1 MKFYEEIAKYKIIL
15 GSQSPRRQYLLKEL
29 GITFDVKLKQM
40 VQENYPEG
48 LTAEEIP
55 LYLARKKADAF
66 DDELTDNMI
75 VITADTVVW
84 KDGKVLLKP
93 TDQKEAFDILRLLSG
108 TVHQVYTGVCVRTVN
123 ERIAFYS
130 RTDVHFKELTDKEIW
145 YYIDKY
151 EPYDKAGSY
160 GIQEW
165 LGYIGVEKIEGSFFN
180 VMGLPVQEL
189 YVELSDFLDKQRS
202 KS

>member
-1 MKFYEEIAKYKIIL
+1 MKFYEEVGKYQVIL

-29 GITFDVKLKQM
+29 GIKFDVKLKQM
-40 VQENYPEG
+40 VQENYPDD
-48 LTAEEIP
+48 LTGEEIP

-66 DDELTDNMI
+66 DDELKEKML

-84 KDGKVLLKP
+84 KDGQVLQKP
-93 TDQKEAFDILRLLSG
+93 KDQKEAFDTLRFLSG
-108 TVHQVYTGVCVRTVN
+108 TVHQVYTGVCIRTIH
-123 ERIAFYS
+123 RSKAFYS
-130 RTDVHFKELTDKEIW
+130 RTDVYFKKLTDKEIW

-189 YVELSDFLDKQRS
+189 YVELSNFLTKQLK

>member
-1 MKFYEEIAKYKIIL
+1 MKFYEEIGKYQVIL

-29 GITFDVKLKQM
+29 GIKFDVKLKQM
-40 VQENYPEG
+40 VQENYPDD
-48 LTAEEIP
+48 LTGEEIP

-66 DDELTDNMI
+66 DDELTEKML

-84 KDGKVLLKP
+84 KDGQVLQKP
-93 TDQKEAFDILRLLSG
+93 KDQKEAFDTLRFLSG
-108 TVHQVYTGVCVRTVN
+108 TVHQVYTGVCIRTIN
-123 ERIAFYS
+123 RKKAFYS
-130 RTDVHFKELTDKEIW
+130 RTDVYFKKLTDKEIW

-189 YVELSDFLDKQRS
+189 YVELNDFLTKQLK

>member
-1 MKFYEEIAKYKIIL
+1 MKFYEEIAKYQIIL

-29 GITFDVKLKQM
+29 GIKFDVKLKQM
-40 VQENYPEG
+40 VQENYPDELAG
-48 LTAEEIP
+48 EEIP

-66 DDELTDNMI
+66 DDELKEKML

-84 KDGKVLLKP
+84 KDGQVLQKP
-93 TDQKEAFDILRLLSG
+93 KDQKEAFDILRFLSG
-108 TVHQVYTGVCVRTVN
+108 TVHQVYTGVCIRTMD
-123 ERIAFYS
+123 RRKAFCS
-130 RTDVHFKELTDKEIW
+130 RTDVYFKKLTDKEIW

-189 YVELSDFLDKQRS
+189 YVELSNFLTKALK

>member
-1 MKFYEEIAKYKIIL
+1 MKFYEEIAKYKVIL

-29 GITFDVKLKQM
+29 GIKFDVKLKQM
-40 VQENYPEG
+40 VQETYPEG
-48 LTAEEIP
+48 LTGEEIP

-66 DDELTDNMI
+66 NDELTEDMI
-75 VITADTVVW
+75 VITADTIVW
-84 KDGKVLLKP
+84 KEGQVLQKP
-93 TDQKEAFDILRLLSG
+93 KDQKAAFDILRSLSG
-108 TVHQVYTGVCVRTVN
+108 TAHQVYTGVCIRSMN
-123 ERIAFYS
+123 QRKSFYS
-130 RTDVHFKELTDKEIW
+130 RTDVYFKKLTDKEIW

-151 EPYDKAGSY
+151 EPFDKAGSY

-189 YVELSDFLDKQRS
+189 YVELSDFLVKEQS

>member
-1 MKFYEEIAKYKIIL
+1 MKFYEEIAKYQVIL

-29 GITFDVKLKQM
+29 GIKFDVKLKQM
-40 VQENYPEG
+40 VQENYPED
-48 LTAEEIP
+48 LTGEEIP

-66 DDELTDNMI
+66 DDELTGKML

-84 KDGKVLLKP
+84 KDGQVLQKP
-93 TDQKEAFDILRLLSG
+93 KDQKEAFDTLRFLSG
-108 TVHQVYTGVCVRTVN
+108 TVHQVYTGVCIRTID
-123 ERIAFYS
+123 RKKAFYS
-130 RTDVHFKELTDKEIW
+130 RTDVYFKKLTDKEIW

-189 YVELSDFLDKQRS
+189 YVELSDFLTKQLK

>member
-29 GITFDVKLKQM
+29 GIKFDVKLKQM
-40 VQENYPEG
+40 VQENYPEDLAG
-48 LTAEEIP
+48 EEIP

-66 DDELTDNMI
+66 DDELTGNMI

-84 KDGKVLLKP
+84 KDGKVLRKP
-93 TDQKEAFDILRLLSG
+93 KDQKEAFDILRLLSD
-108 TVHQVYTGVCVRTVN
+108 TVHQVYTGVCVRSVN
-123 ERIAFYS
+123 ERKSFHS
-130 RTDVHFKELTDKEIW
+130 RTDVYFKKLTDKEIW

-189 YVELSDFLDKQRS
+189 YVELSDFLSHQL